1 MGLNIRCF
9 PFPTQLFSPPQTQ
22 DLGFSFFHKDLMY
35 STGHYTQYFII
46 SYKGRESEEYIYT
59 HTHIYI
65 QIHTHT
71 HTHTHT
77 RTKVKVL
84 VALPCP
90 TLCDPLDCSPQAP
103 LSMGIFQARKLE
115 WVAISFCRGIFPNQ
129 GWNLGLPY
137 CRQII

>member
-59 HTHIYI
+59 HTHTHIYI
-65 QIHTHT
+65 PRFHRFKSDKDLSCSISFQFYLKTEA
-71 HTHTHT
+71 T
-77 RTKVKVL
+77 RE
-84 VALPCP
+84 
-90 TLCDPLDCSPQAP
+90 PQAKKQLWQYTSLKAITGRRP
-103 LSMGIFQARKLE
+103 TAAKEMMVGKMYKRLLVNHENRK
-115 WVAISFCRGIFPNQ
+115 
-129 GWNLGLPY
+129 
-137 CRQII
+137 